1 MKDQIKPS
9 GYPTDEELKAKLKA
23 NNKEIDRLTTVI
35 ASTENDAVTISKA
48 IENKKNADGPY
59 SVAQLTI
66 FDNAIKAAIAPLMAE
81 IKVLRNEINAL
92 KSKAKKAVAPKVL
105 KEPAKIIEN
114 PKTMAEILAETDVSV
129 NAVRNIKIPGT
140 ADEI

>member
-92 KSKAKKAVAPKVL
+92 KAKKAVAPKVL